1 MHKWLFGGIVM
12 LLLAGCEENL
22 EYSRYTATSDGAWD
36 RDEVVEFQVED
47 PDTTSSKT
55 MYIMLRNDEN
65 YPFRNLFLIAE
76 MTGPDGESQRDT
88 LEYEMAD
95 ANGRFLGS
103 GYGSVYENKLG
114 YKRNVVFPVK
124 GVYTISITHAMRRN
138 GQVAGMESLPG
149 VLDVGL
155 QIESNEN

>member
-1 MHKWLFGGIVM
+1 MHKWILGCFMV
-12 LLLAGCEENL
+12 LALVSCQDNL
-22 EYSRYTATSDGAWD
+22 EYAQYSATGDGSWD
-36 RDEVVEFQVED
+36 RDEVMEFQVED
-47 PDTTSSKT
+47 PDTTRAQT
-55 MYIMLRNDEN
+55 MYIMLRNDDS

-95 ANGRFLGS
+95 ANGKFLGS

-124 GVYTISITHAMRRN
+124 GVYTISISHAMRRN
-138 GQVAGMESLPG
+138 GSVAGMESLPG